1 MLRKPHILK
10 MNRYQTS
17 VGRDLVIG
25 VRLDRNE
32 RVSDFG
38 SDAVSNIFDQF
49 SPSILTASPD
59 AGQLYDAISKSVGK
73 EVEQIFLQNGI
84 TECIRVLYDLGCGAG
99 DNVVC
104 IEPTYPMYKL
114 YAEMYGIEFR
124 PLTFNSS
131 NLRLQID
138 SLSGLIDS
146 RTRFVFLPNP
156 NLPIESCLSVA
167 EVRSIAD
174 QCATRN
180 VFLVVDEA
188 YYLFGGPTVIDLIE
202 DCSNLIVLRTFSK
215 AYGLAGLR
223 IGFMVSKQE
232 TIAYLSKSRSLVECN
247 SMSMAIATYML
258 ENPQLMQ
265 EHVREVADG
274 ARTIKDILKNNQI
287 PFFGGDVT
295 NAILILLPDSS
306 APAELANFLREQ
318 NVYVRANFDEP
329 IKNAVRVS
337 IAPPEIMTVV
347 GNQIVQFFQR

>member
-1 MLRKPHILK
+1 VK
-10 MNRYQTS
+10 
-17 VGRDLVIG
+17 
-25 VRLDRNE
+25 
-32 RVSDFG
+32 
-38 SDAVSNIFDQF
+38 
-49 SPSILTASPD
+49 
-59 AGQLYDAISKSVGK
+59 
-73 EVEQIFLQNGI
+73 
-84 TECIRVLYDLGCGAG
+84 
-99 DNVVC
+99 
-104 IEPTYPMYKL
+104 
-114 YAEMYGIEFR
+114 
-124 PLTFNSS
+124 
-131 NLRLQID
+131 
-138 SLSGLIDS
+138 
-146 RTRFVFLPNP
+146 
-156 NLPIESCLSVA
+156 
-167 EVRSIAD
+167 SIAD

-180 VFLVVDEA
+180 VFLVIDEA

-223 IGFMVSKQE
+223 IGFMISKQE
-232 TIAYLSKSRSLVECN
+232 NIAYLSKSRSLVECN

-337 IAPPEIMTVV
+337 IAPPEIMTAV